1 MSTRQRRI
9 VELLFNQQNDITAA
23 DIAAE
28 IGTSTRTIH
37 RELNDIEP
45 ALAAHGIALH
55 KKSGIGIKI
64 EADGGSIDRFK
75 QQLNLSVPADY
86 SPEERRVLILC
97 KLLQYDEPVKLFTLA
112 HELNVTMPTIS
123 SDLDQLEDQINEQ
136 RLTLVRKR
144 GYGVELT
151 GKEQAKRQ
159 MISLLAIRYL
169 DDSDLFGHHD
179 DGTDHTVVHPLT
191 SQLMSM
197 VGREQFFKLE
207 RALWQMNK
215 QWPLRLSEDAYTRL
229 LIRLSVAL
237 TRIQLGCLIQP
248 SNSEAAVPLGASGAS
263 APPAQAAAGNGRE
276 NDQLDR
282 LLQLLDLQLPDQEA
296 AYISALLTDE
306 AQHELGLLVNH
317 NDMSLIETVTG
328 LIRFIEDKTQISL
341 MNDRS
346 LVEGLIQHMHPA
358 FQRIANGIAIRNPI
372 LTQIKKDYDE
382 LFTLVRQGIDTFV
395 QNIHIPD
402 EEIGYIVMHFGA
414 AIERLK
420 QLPWKVR
427 AVLVCTSGIGS
438 SKLLAVRISKELP
451 QIELIGHLSWYE
463 AVRLPAD
470 DYDLIISTVN
480 LPLASDRYIKISPLL
495 TEDETVKLR
504 DFIHDITLKSKEP
517 SPAVL
522 ADSDRGPVDR
532 LRQLRLYSDI
542 VLRLLDNFLVH
553 RMERAAGGPDL
564 ASQLLHMVSTIDQPS
579 VLLHKEKIVGQL
591 LQREQQ
597 GSLVMPDTEIALI
610 HTRSEWVQHPVI
622 SLFRYDLPIEL
633 NYEAGSVKQVLM
645 MLGPLKLD
653 KASLEVLSEISG
665 MLLLTEMTTLL
676 EGGSK
681 EEIKSFISG
690 QLEKYMIRKLDWRD

>member
-9 VELLFNQQNDITAA
+9 VELLFNQQNEITAA

-37 RELNDIEP
+37 RELIDIEP
-45 ALAAHGIALH
+45 ALAAHGITLH

-64 EADGGSIDRFK
+64 EADSEQIELFK
-75 QQLNLSVPADY
+75 QELNLSVPAEY
-86 SPEERRVLILC
+86 SPEERKILILC
-97 KLLQYDEPVKLFTLA
+97 KLLQYDEPMKLFTLA

-136 RLTLVRKR
+136 QLTLVRKR

-159 MISLLAIRYL
+159 MISLLAIKYL
-169 DDSDLFGHHD
+169 DDSDLFGHQD
-179 DGTDHTVVHPLT
+179 DPSDHAVVHPLT
-191 SQLMSM
+191 NQLLSM
-197 VGREQFFKLE
+197 VGKAQFFKLE
-207 RALWQMNK
+207 RALWQINK
-215 QWPLRLSEDAYTRL
+215 QYPIRLSEAAYTRL

-237 TRIQLGCLIQP
+237 TRIEHGCLIRQDQELTAQP
-248 SNSEAAVPLGASGAS
+248 GTSSVKD
-263 APPAQAAAGNGRE
+263 NG
-276 NDQLDR
+276 QLAR
-282 LLQLLDLQLPDQEA
+282 LLQLLELELPQAEEA
-296 AYISALLTDE
+296 YLGSLLRGE

-317 NDMSLIETVTG
+317 NDMSLIETVTE
-328 LIRFIEDKTQISL
+328 LIRYIEIKTQISF

-358 FQRIANGIAIRNPI
+358 FQRIASGIAIRNPI

-382 LFTLVRQGIDTFV
+382 LFTLVRQGVDQFV
-395 QNIHIPD
+395 QTLHVPD

-414 AIERLK
+414 AIERSK
-420 QLPWKVR
+420 QFPWKVR

-438 SKLLAVRISKELP
+438 SKLLAVRIHKELP

-495 TEDETVKLR
+495 TEDEATKLR
-504 DFIHDITLKSKEP
+504 AFIHDITLKNKEP
-517 SPAVL
+517 SPAAA
-522 ADSDRGPVDR
+522 ADPDHGPLDR
-532 LRQLRLYSDI
+532 LRQLHIYSDI
-542 VLRLLDNFLVH
+542 VLQLLENFRVH
-553 RMERAAGGPDL
+553 RMNRSSGGPDL
-564 ASQLLHMVSTIDQPS
+564 QSQLLHMISTIEQPS
-579 VLLHKEKIVGQL
+579 VLLNKEKIVDQL
-591 LQREQQ
+591 LHREEQ

-610 HTRSEWVQHPVI
+610 HTRSEWVQQPLI
-622 SLFRYDLPIEL
+622 SLFRYDMPIKL
-633 NYEAGSVKQVLM
+633 NHEAGDVKQVLL
-645 MLGPLKLD
+645 MLGPMKLD
-653 KASLEVLSEISG
+653 KTSLEVLSEISG
-665 MLLLTEMTTLL
+665 MLLLTDMVALL
-676 EGGSK
+676 EEGSK
-681 EEIKSFISG
+681 EEITGFISG

>member
-9 VELLFNQQNDITAA
+9 VELLFNQQNEITAA

-37 RELNDIEP
+37 RELIDIEP
-45 ALAAHGIALH
+45 ALAAHGIKLH

-64 EADGGSIDRFK
+64 EADSEQIELFK
-75 QQLNLSVPADY
+75 QELNLSVPAEY
-86 SPEERRVLILC
+86 SPEERKILILC
-97 KLLQYDEPVKLFTLA
+97 KLLQYDEPMKLFTLA

-136 RLTLVRKR
+136 QLTLVRKR

-159 MISLLAIRYL
+159 MISLLAIKYL

-179 DGTDHTVVHPLT
+179 EHSDQAVVHPLT
-191 SQLMSM
+191 TQLLRM
-197 VGREQFFKLE
+197 VGKEQFFKLE
-207 RALWQMNK
+207 RALWQINK
-215 QWPLRLSEDAYTRL
+215 QWPIRLPEAAYTRL

-237 TRIQLGCLIQP
+237 TRIEHSCLIRQDQEQAVQP
-248 SNSEAAVPLGASGAS
+248 GTSS
-263 APPAQAAAGNGRE
+263 AKDNG
-276 NDQLDR
+276 QLAR
-282 LLQLLDLQLPDQEA
+282 LLQLLELELPQAEEV
-296 AYISALLTDE
+296 YLGSLLRGE

-317 NDMSLIETVTG
+317 NDMSLIETVTE
-328 LIRFIEDKTQISL
+328 LIRYIEIKTQISF

-358 FQRIANGIAIRNPI
+358 FQRIASGIAIRNPI

-382 LFTLVRQGIDTFV
+382 LFSIVRQGVDKFV
-395 QNIHIPD
+395 QTLHVPD
-402 EEIGYIVMHFGA
+402 EEVGYIVMHFGA
-414 AIERLK
+414 AIERSK
-420 QLPWKVR
+420 QFPWKVR

-470 DYDLIISTVN
+470 NYDLIISTVN

-495 TEDETVKLR
+495 TEDEAVRLR
-504 DFIHDITLKSKEP
+504 AFIHDITLKNKEP
-517 SPAVL
+517 SPA
-522 ADSDRGPVDR
+522 ATTDPDQGPLDR
-532 LRQLRLYSDI
+532 LRQLHIYADI
-542 VLRLLDNFLVH
+542 VLQLLENFKVH
-553 RMERAAGGPDL
+553 RMDRSSGGPNL
-564 ASQLLHMVSTIDQPS
+564 HSQLLHMISTIEQHS
-579 VLLHKEKIVGQL
+579 VLLNKEKIVEQL
-591 LQREQQ
+591 LLREEQ

-610 HTRSEWVQHPVI
+610 HTRSEWVQRPLI

-633 NYEAGSVKQVLM
+633 NHEAGDVKQVLL
-645 MLGPLKLD
+645 MLGPMKLD

-665 MLLLTEMTTLL
+665 MLLLTDMVMLL
-676 EGGSK
+676 EEGSK
-681 EEIKSFISG
+681 DEIKGFISG
-690 QLEKYMIRKLDWRD
+690 QLEKYIIRKLDWRD